1 MLGLPKATKDDLIVH
16 SAKPFN
22 AEPALAR
29 LRSDFVTAIAD
40 CYVRSHG
47 DLPRIDPGTHRLRV
61 TGHVSRQLELSLADL
76 QGRFATRSVMAV
88 MQCAG
93 NRRADLQQ
101 VEPTLGD
108 PWGPGAIANL
118 MWTGASLA
126 EVLRAAGAD
135 HDPLLHVAFEAA
147 DIAENEGGENA
158 RYGVSIPMPKALS
171 DDVLVAWAMNGEP
184 LTVEH
189 GAPLR
194 IVVPGYA
201 GVRSAKWVREIRVQC
216 QPSDAFQQ
224 QKDYLLFPPDIR
236 KDTQDSVG
244 ARRSMKCRSTPPSAN
259 LATVPRCRAD
269 KGRSSAAM
277 PSRPIER
284 LSGSTCPGTAAAP
297 GGRPR
302 SNSTAT
308 SAGAGPSGMRCSIC
322 RKDSTNSWFAHGMPP
337 ARPSPQMLPTPG
349 TSRAIC
355 ARHGIGSGS
364 RCNSRRACPK
374 GRR

>member
-194 IVVPGYA
+194 IVAPGYA

-236 KDTQDSVG
+236 KDTQDSCRGTTIYEMPLNAAICEPGDG
-244 ARRSMKCRSTPPSAN
+244 ATLPSGQRA
-259 LATVPRCRAD
+259 LVRGYAIATDRAVVRVD
-269 KGRSSAAM
+269 V
-277 PSRPIER
+277 
-284 LSGSTCPGTAAAP
+284 SGN
-297 GGRPR
+297 GGRDWRQAAIEQHGNQRWSWTFWHALLDLPEGQHELVVR
-302 SNSTAT
+302 AWDA
-308 SAGAGPSGMRCSIC
+308 AGQTQPADAADTWNFKGYLCA
-322 RKDSTNSWFAHGMPP
+322 SWH
-337 ARPSPQMLPTPG
+337 RIRVEVQ
-349 TSRAIC
+349 
-355 ARHGIGSGS
+355 
-364 RCNSRRACPK
+364 
-374 GRR
+374 